1 MHAVQLVSTMNGG
14 RKQAKHACGTSAP
27 LVLTPPQT
35 EEQSK
40 ATQPNPSTQR
50 RTKQM
55 SCHANTTRCNA
66 KKKKHRMNKKLAAEE
81 MIPIRSNPIKS
92 SAGGR
97 AWVEWIGVNRLIIQ
111 RRSYIYTVS
120 VQNSTISFVPRLR
133 RILHPSWRS
142 WVRCHY
148 NFFSRQRGSQ
158 HSRSPE
164 EHACIAYMQQQG
176 TKQ

>member
-66 KKKKHRMNKKLAAEE
+66 KKKAPYEQEAGCGGDDSNSIQSNQIQRGRAGLGGVDRSQSPNNSEKKL
-81 MIPIRSNPIKS
+81 
-92 SAGGR
+92 
-97 AWVEWIGVNRLIIQ
+97 
-111 RRSYIYTVS
+111 YIYC
-120 VQNSTISFVPRLR
+120 IR
-133 RILHPSWRS
+133 
-142 WVRCHY
+142 
-148 NFFSRQRGSQ
+148 
-158 HSRSPE
+158 PE
-164 EHACIAYMQQQG
+164 FHHQFRPASAPDLASIVEELG
-176 TKQ
+176 TLPL

>member
-14 RKQAKHACGTSAP
+14 RKQAKHAWGTSAP

-97 AWVEWIGVNRLIIQ
+97 AWVEWWSQSPNNSEKKL
-111 RRSYIYTVS
+111 YIYC
-120 VQNSTISFVPRLR
+120 IR
-133 RILHPSWRS
+133 
-142 WVRCHY
+142 
-148 NFFSRQRGSQ
+148 
-158 HSRSPE
+158 PE
-164 EHACIAYMQQQG
+164 FHHQFRPASAPDLASIVEELG
-176 TKQ
+176 TLPL